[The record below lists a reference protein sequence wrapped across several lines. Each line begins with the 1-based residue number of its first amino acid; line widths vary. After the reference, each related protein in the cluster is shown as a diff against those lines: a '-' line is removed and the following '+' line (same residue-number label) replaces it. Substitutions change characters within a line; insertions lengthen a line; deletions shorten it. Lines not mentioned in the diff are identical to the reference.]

1 MPGAQLHR
9 WPCNRPSLCVPS
21 PLARLQVPLL
31 LATSL
36 VQADKRVL
44 AAALKSLK
52 EHK

>member
-1 MPGAQLHR
+1 MSLPTCPLSRPAAR
-9 WPCNRPSLCVPS
+9 PPC
-21 PLARLQVPLL
+21 LQVPLL